1 MSTALRVTDLAKSY
15 GGKRA
20 VDGISFDVRAGEESE
35 RLTHDIILKRPGSCC
50 WCRCWCRCWPSGPV
64 ACARSRSIATRDASA

>member
-20 VDGISFDVRAGEESE
+20 VDGISFDVRAGE
-35 RLTHDIILKRPGSCC
+35 L
-50 WCRCWCRCWPSGPV
+50 
-64 ACARSRSIATRDASA
+64 